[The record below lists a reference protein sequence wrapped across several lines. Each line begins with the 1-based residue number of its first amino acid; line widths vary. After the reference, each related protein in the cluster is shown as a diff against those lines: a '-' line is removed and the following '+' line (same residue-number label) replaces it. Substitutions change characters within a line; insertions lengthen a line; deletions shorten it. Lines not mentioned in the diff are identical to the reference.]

1 MKASDYSVVLEIQ
14 PYTTEEWAERQLQW
28 NGVLEGARVIQQ
40 AIARRMVCEY
50 FGVNSIHAL
59 EQGGNENDAE

>member
-1 MKASDYSVVLEIQ
+1 MEVSDYSVVLKIQ
-14 PYTTEEWAERQLQW
+14 PYTPEEWAAISAQR
-28 NGVLEGARVIQQ
+28 NGMLDSMRVIQQ
-40 AIARRMVCEY
+40 AIERKIVCEY